1 MDAEI
6 SLTQAFGEVR
16 HRVTDL
22 ADLIKALNGWY
33 LRWTDHRF
41 LHPCVIDGRP
51 ALVCRAD
58 LSRISPEAFA
68 ELAHIAESH
77 GLYLKQDSRRSDHGH
92 EYLHCR
98 RGAGLVLSFCI
109 GMLAASR
116 TVSADEWQATP
127 VAVSVAGGLQTPVDG
142 LVASEG
148 TDGDAPVIRLRRVRP
163 PSAEQV
169 LSAYQA
175 PGGGRTID
183 SGARSMVADFLRQ
196 SYRAEA
202 GDPAATEADLAA
214 MAEYYAGHPGAVDLI
229 QSLQGRK
236 LILKYRKGIWQA
248 QAWGNQYGVDSVT
261 IYFDT
266 RLGAQLLDAPGCEAN
281 PACAISPADAL
292 LHELLHAKLM
302 LLDSAHFIASGGM
315 AGGLYPFQHEHEVL
329 KLENRL
335 YRAMNVEDGQSRP
348 IRHRHVGTLL
358 EVACP
363 ACTPGAVL
371 AANDSGN

>member
-16 HRVTDL
+16 HRVTDI
-22 ADLIKALNGWY
+22 AGLIKALNAWY
-33 LRWTDHRF
+33 LCWTDHQF

-51 ALVCRAD
+51 ALVCRAE
-58 LSRISPEAFA
+58 LSRIAPEAFA
-68 ELAHIAESH
+68 ELAVIAERH
-77 GLYLKQDSRRSDHGH
+77 GLYLKQDSRRSDNGH
-92 EYLHCR
+92 EHPHCR

-109 GMLAASR
+109 GLLAASR
-116 TVSADEWQATP
+116 TVSADAWQAAP
-127 VAVSVAGGLQTPVDG
+127 VAVSVAGGLQTPVG
-142 LVASEG
+142 ELVASG
-148 TDGDAPVIRLRRVRP
+148 ATDGGAPVIRLRRAGP
-163 PSAEQV
+163 PSTEQV
-169 LSAYQA
+169 LSAYQT
-175 PGGGRTID
+175 PEVGRAID
-183 SGARSMVADFLRQ
+183 SGARSMVADFLRD

-202 GDPAATEADLAA
+202 GDPATVDADLAA
-214 MAEYYAGHPGAVDLI
+214 MADYYAGHPRAVELI

-236 LILKYRKGIWQA
+236 LSLKYRQGTWQA

-302 LLDSAHFIASGGM
+302 LLDSARFIADGGM

-329 KLENRL
+329 NLENQL

-348 IRHRHVGTLL
+348 IRHRHVGVLL

-363 ACTPGAVL
+363 ACAPGVVL
-371 AANDSGN
+371 AGNTAD